1 MMNDPWES
9 VWEHVRAGRHA
20 IVLGSSALPLGPS
33 DLKVVRVSCE
43 ATAPSGGTLDAA
55 RRKVM
60 QLLGED
66 LAPAGPTPTQL
77 EAGFRRRV
85 LGDLPGPPLEAQVV
99 DVCNQLAERTDGRAL
114 LMFESLDV
122 ADAATLESLAR
133 ILGRPG
139 WLRLA
144 SRWRPYRI

>member
-9 VWEHVRAGRHA
+9 VWEHIRAGRHA
-20 IVLGSSALPLGPS
+20 IVLGSSALPPGPS

-43 ATAPSGGTLDAA
+43 ATGPSGGALDVA

-66 LAPAGPTPTQL
+66 LLPSGPTPNQL
-77 EAGFRRRV
+77 EAGFRRWV

-99 DVCNQLAERTDGRAL
+99 DVCNQLAERTGGRAI
-114 LMFESLDV
+114 LMLESV
-122 ADAATLESLAR
+122 DAADGATLR
-133 ILGRPG
+133 
-139 WLRLA
+139 A
-144 SRWRPYRI
+144 SPAFSTAQGGCDCHCS